1 MDTPTPPPQSP
12 VPAHSLTAPG
22 NAPGTITTTN
32 VDEKNMGILMHALAL
47 VGLPILGPLVVWLL
61 KKDVS
66 PYLDAQGREVLNF
79 HISLI
84 LYFFASSLLVLLII
98 GIPLLFLLGAA
109 SLVLTIV
116 GIVKAVDGQLYRF
129 PFILRLL

>member
-1 MDTPTPPPQSP
+1 MDTPTPPPQCP
-12 VPAHSLTAPG
+12 APAHSLTAPG